1 MCNEVARSRLKT
13 GLMIDGE
20 QLEEVTEYKYL
31 GRLVT
36 SGNEISKEI
45 AQIITSGWRRF
56 GKYSHFWKDRKIP
69 ICLKR
74 KKSWIQSS
82 YQL

>member
-1 MCNEVARSRLKT
+1 MTLCNEVVRSRLRT
-13 GLMIDGE
+13 GVMIEGE

-36 SGNEISKEI
+36 SDNDIKKEI
-45 AQIITSGWRRF
+45 GPRITSGWRRF
-56 GKYSHFWKDRKIP
+56 GECRHCLKDGKIR

-74 KKSWIQSS
+74 KITDTVI
-82 YQL
+82 

>member
-1 MCNEVARSRLKT
+1 MLKELKKEGKRDGMRIMCNEVANSRLRT
-13 GLMIDGE
+13 GVMTDGE

-45 AQIITSGWRRF
+45 ARIIT
-56 GKYSHFWKDRKIP
+56 
-69 ICLKR
+69 
-74 KKSWIQSS
+74 
-82 YQL
+82 